1 MSNWRVDT
9 PYDMEEPPEILEIR
23 AIIKIVDTRN
33 LSDEESEKQY
43 NDWWCGEK
51 DDNFLTNM
59 LFGFVEEL
67 MSKKEYEEFSIWCLK
82 ANDCDMLNYI
92 EDFIN
97 KRERKY

>member
-23 AIIKIVDTRN
+23 ALIKIVDTRN

-51 DDNFLTNM
+51 DDNFLTQM
-59 LFGFVEEL
+59 LFSCVEEL
-67 MSKKEYEEFSIWCLK
+67 MSEKEHKEFSLWCLK
-82 ANDCDMLNYI
+82 ANDCDMLDYI

>member
-43 NDWWCGEK
+43 NEVFYI
-51 DDNFLTNM
+51 N
-59 LFGFVEEL
+59 
-67 MSKKEYEEFSIWCLK
+67 LK
-82 ANDCDMLNYI
+82 
-92 EDFIN
+92 N
-97 KRERKY
+97 KRPDYIWNNRWHETDIL

>member
-1 MSNWRVDT
+1 MKNLILDT
-9 PYDMEEPPEILEIR
+9 PYDREEQSEISQIR

-33 LSDEESEKQY
+33 LSDEESEKQF

-59 LFGFVEEL
+59 LFGYLEEI
-67 MSKKEYEEFSIWCLK
+67 MSEKEQEEFNDWCLK
-82 ANDCDMLNYI
+82 ATNCEMIDYI

-97 KRERKY
+97 KQE

>member
-9 PYDMEEPPEILEIR
+9 PYDREEPPEILEIR

-51 DDNFLTNM
+51 DDSFLINM
-59 LFGFVEEL
+59 LFDCVEDI
-67 MSKKEYEEFSIWCLK
+67 MPKKEHDEFSIFCVH
-82 ANDCDMLNYI
+82 ATEQEMLDYI

-97 KRERKY
+97 KQE

>member
-1 MSNWRVDT
+1 MDT
-9 PYDMEEPPEILEIR
+9 PYDREEPPEILEIR

-51 DDNFLTNM
+51 DDNFLTQM
-59 LFGFVEEL
+59 LFGCVERL
-67 MSKKEYEEFSIWCLK
+67 MSEKEHEEFSSWCLK
-82 ANDCDMLNYI
+82 ANDCDMLDYI

-97 KRERKY
+97 NQK